1 MQQAQVKGVWELM
14 CWGLAVLL
22 RRINGLKPDLPSSV
36 AQCQVQPN
44 WPGECRPVA
53 GAIPWRLTQTV
64 AHVASLTL
72 FASLYM
78 ANSLQT
84 GSSPGS
90 RGEDRIPARHTHLA
104 SHVLTFAKCSIVTP
118 QFWSPQTQLWYKQ
131 GFWSVRRR
139 TPGPANTTGVW
150 QYEKDRGCKL
160 CMQCTLVLLV
170 SGSQGAT
177 IMQSQKCKERKESNL
192 IFTGKVILLNN
203 IQI

>member
-36 AQCQVQPN
+36 AQCQAQPN

-84 GSSPGS
+84 GSNPGS

-104 SHVLTFAKCSIVTP
+104 SHVLTFAKCSIVMT
-118 QFWSPQTQLWYKQ
+118 QFWSPQTQFWYKQ
-131 GFWSVRRR
+131 RFWSVRRR
-139 TPGPANTTGVW
+139 TPGPAKPQVFGTMKRIVAASSV
-150 QYEKDRGCKL
+150 CSAPL
-160 CMQCTLVLLV
+160 CCWCLVLREQP
-170 SGSQGAT
+170 SCSHRNA
-177 IMQSQKCKERKESNL
+177 KKERKA
-192 IFTGKVILLNN
+192 I
-203 IQI
+203 